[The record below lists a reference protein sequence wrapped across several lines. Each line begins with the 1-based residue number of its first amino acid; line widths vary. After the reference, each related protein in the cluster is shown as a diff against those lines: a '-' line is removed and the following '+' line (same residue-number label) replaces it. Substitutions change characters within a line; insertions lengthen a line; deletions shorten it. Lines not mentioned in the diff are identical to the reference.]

1 ASGLISLDVGSSVRS
16 IVEDSGVKREQILID
31 KTSGK
36 ITIPLNEIHVF
47 GESLIE
53 GNAELKPVGISD
65 ADPINVKAKL
75 IGEAN
80 KARVEVLLG
89 DEKLSGEYHLVTNI
103 QGKKDKQQIKI
114 TL

>member
-1 ASGLISLDVGSSVRS
+1 
-16 IVEDSGVKREQILID
+16 
-31 KTSGK
+31 
-36 ITIPLNEIHVF
+36 
-47 GESLIE
+47 
-53 GNAELKPVGISD
+53 AELKPVGISD

-75 IGEAN
+75 
-80 KARVEVLLG
+80 RVEVLLG